1 MPSWSWLST
10 YGRIHYNAPTLSGNL
25 ARSMSSDDTA
35 SVSIVDKRLHIY
47 AQAFEYGKLDGPF
60 ILQIPDEEKVYQA
73 RTTQQVVFIQDKVRT
88 YMGEQPTMFSRVG
101 SQHFYGVHSKG
112 GAAVGWISF
121 DTGSIPQ
128 GKVVCAQL
136 SSNTHEFWVGT
147 SFLTI
152 QKDHTRSDVWLRV
165 GMGELIDTSPV
176 NNATW
181 ASFQIE

>member
-10 YGRIHYNAPTLSGNL
+10 YGRIHYDAPTLSGNL

-88 YMGEQPTMFSRVG
+88 YMGEQPTIFSRVG
-101 SQHFYGVHSKG
+101 IQHFYGVHSEG

-121 DTGSIPQ
+121 DTGSSR
-128 GKVVCAQL
+128 L
-136 SSNTHEFWVGT
+136 SAAAKAEKSC
-147 SFLTI
+147 SPSY
-152 QKDHTRSDVWLRV
+152 TRAAVT
-165 GMGELIDTSPV
+165 M
-176 NNATW
+176 A
-181 ASFQIE
+181 ASFSGYGW